1 MQIEK
6 RMDGWLLQITERQQ
20 SAIRPSV
27 QTQPI
32 QWKSV
37 VVASR
42 ADMPRT
48 PGVPWPLLC
57 RLPSAESTVAVTGAR
72 RLPPL

>member
-6 RMDGWLLQITERQQ
+6 RMDGWLLQITVRQQ

-27 QTQPI
+27 QSQPI
-32 QWKSV
+32 HWKSV

-42 ADMPRT
+42 ADKQATHAWCTMA
-48 PGVPWPLLC
+48 
-57 RLPSAESTVAVTGAR
+57 SS
-72 RLPPL
+72 LPPPIC